1 MSEFRADFPFFDH
14 LPESVYLDNAATT
27 QKPAQVLQALQ
38 TYYKEQNANVH
49 RGVHKLSVIA
59 TEVFEESR
67 LKVAKFINAPSR
79 EEVIW
84 TRGTTEG
91 INLVASSIGSS
102 VLDSDSHVII
112 SEMEHH
118 SNIVPWQIVC
128 NQTGAKLLAVHVNS
142 DGELDLDHFKE
153 LLSDQTKIVALA
165 HVSNALGS
173 VNPVQELTRL
183 AHEVG
188 ALVVVDG
195 AQATAHLSMDVQA
208 IDCDFYAFSGHKM
221 FGPTGIG
228 ALYARKEIMTEA
240 PPWQGGGEMIEEVFL
255 DHSTYQGLPY
265 RFEAGTP
272 NIAGAVGMGA
282 AVDYLHSLD
291 STAVEVHELDLLIYA
306 SSRLKQIEG
315 VEIIGEATN
324 KAPVISFNL
333 KDAHHSDVGT
343 LLDNQ
348 GVGVRTGHHCAMPL
362 MRSLGISGTVRAS
375 FALYNSRNDIDK
387 LVAGVEKARQML
399 VA

>member
-1 MSEFRADFPFFDH
+1 
-14 LPESVYLDNAATT
+14 
-27 QKPAQVLQALQ
+27 
-38 TYYKEQNANVH
+38 
-49 RGVHKLSVIA
+49 
-59 TEVFEESR
+59 
-67 LKVAKFINAPSR
+67 
-79 EEVIW
+79 
-84 TRGTTEG
+84 
-91 INLVASSIGSS
+91 
-102 VLDSDSHVII
+102 
-112 SEMEHH
+112 
-118 SNIVPWQIVC
+118 
-128 NQTGAKLLAVHVNS
+128 
-142 DGELDLDHFKE
+142 
-153 LLSDQTKIVALA
+153 
-165 HVSNALGS
+165 
-173 VNPVQELTRL
+173 
-183 AHEVG
+183 
-188 ALVVVDG
+188 
-195 AQATAHLSMDVQA
+195 
-208 IDCDFYAFSGHKM
+208 
-221 FGPTGIG
+221 
-228 ALYARKEIMTEA
+228 
-240 PPWQGGGEMIEEVFL
+240 MIEEVFL

-315 VEIIGEATN
+315 VELVGEVPN